1 MTMKKQKKETC
12 PTCAGKK
19 RVAGTCTCSLE
30 WQGNQQGDELE
41 QCQCSTEVTCPT
53 CHGNGYVKSPQ

>member
-1 MTMKKQKKETC
+1 
-12 PTCAGKK
+12 
-19 RVAGTCTCSLE
+19 
-30 WQGNQQGDELE
+30 LE